1 MLKIAIC
8 DDDKDFLFQIK
19 SFISSWGNK
28 PNNLIMQT
36 FEDGDTL
43 IHAHT
48 ESPFDIII
56 LDVVMPLLNGIE
68 TAREIREQDKSVKL
82 AFLTSSP
89 EFAVDSYTVKANNYL
104 LKPIK
109 PEKLYC
115 CLDEFQTELRQ
126 NTQNII
132 VKSNNAVQRVELN
145 SIEYIESQNKHVI
158 FTLSDGRTI
167 RGIEPLYTYE
177 NKLIFT
183 DYFFKCHR
191 SYIVNLHQIDTYTT
205 KEIKMR
211 SGYLIPISR
220 KYHHEF
226 ETIYFSYIFR
236 KAGEES

>member
-43 IHAHT
+43 IHTHT

-68 TAREIREQDKSVKL
+68 TAREIREHDKSVKL

-145 SIEYIESQNKHVI
+145 RDCEEKS
-158 FTLSDGRTI
+158 
-167 RGIEPLYTYE
+167 LY
-177 NKLIFT
+177 NH
-183 DYFFKCHR
+183 C
-191 SYIVNLHQIDTYTT
+191 
-205 KEIKMR
+205 
-211 SGYLIPISR
+211 
-220 KYHHEF
+220 
-226 ETIYFSYIFR
+226 
-236 KAGEES
+236 